1 MKNSY
6 FFIFVRLL
14 FGLSLIALSLKTL
27 TQVNQIQPYVTQ
39 TIDQIQHKLLKKALD
54 ISHLKQHSQ
63 NVVFLEAFLLLSSGL
78 FTIFGFRLSKI
89 LITLLVIIDLV
100 MIHNL
105 YFYKEQK
112 HIVSASLIVGLMGG
126 VFNLV

>member
-6 FFIFVRLL
+6 FFIFVRIL
-14 FGLSLIALSLKTL
+14 FGLSLIAVSLKTL
-27 TQVNQIQPYVTQ
+27 TQVNKIQPYVTQ
-39 TIDQIQHKLLKKALD
+39 TIDQIQHKFLKKALD

-63 NVVFLEAFLLLSSGL
+63 NVVFLEACLLLSSG
-78 FTIFGFRLSKI
+78 FFMIFGFRLSKFF
-89 LITLLVIIDLV
+89 ITLLVIIDLV

-112 HIVSASLIVGLMGG
+112 HFFSASLIVGLMGG